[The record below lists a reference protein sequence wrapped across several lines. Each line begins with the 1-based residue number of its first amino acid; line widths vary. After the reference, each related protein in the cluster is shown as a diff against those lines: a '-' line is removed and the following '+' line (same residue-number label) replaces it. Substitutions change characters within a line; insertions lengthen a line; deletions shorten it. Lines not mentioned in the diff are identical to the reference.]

1 MQRQYNLI
9 DGCLQ
14 ALRQCEMLP
23 MLKLRL
29 EVQLFQIKL
38 LLLRDDVRREIR
50 RAVCS
55 ETALQNIQQRLVKL
69 NYSEAKDVSLET
81 VRRDLQ
87 QIAFDLAEATAKVS
101 ARKGPQ

>member
-1 MQRQYNLI
+1 MP
-9 DGCLQ
+9 
-14 ALRQCEMLP
+14 AMS
-23 MLKLRL
+23 KLRL

-38 LLLRDDVRREIR
+38 LLLRDDVRKEIR

-55 ETALQNIQQRLVKL
+55 EAALQNIQQQLVGL
-69 NYSEAKDVSLET
+69 NHSEARDVSLET

-101 ARKGPQ
+101 AQKSPQ